1 MNFPFDIHAYLDI
14 LLRSSVV
21 YLFMLFAFKVF
32 GKRELSQLSISDL
45 VLVLLISNAVQN
57 AMVGSNSSLS
67 GGLLAAAVLFSIN
80 YVVSYFKFKYKKVNN
95 LLTSEP
101 VLLVFEGKVKQ
112 KSLDDNFMTTEELMA
127 AIREH
132 GVEKLEQ
139 VHSAVLESDGNI
151 SVISKG
157 DDHLKLTQYK
167 RKRTHKS
174 LQDI

>member
-95 LLTSEP
+95 LLTSDP
-101 VLLVFEGKVKQ
+101 VLLVFDGKVKQ
-112 KSLDDNFMTTEELMA
+112 KSLDDNLMTTEELMA

-132 GVEKLEQ
+132 GIDSLGQ
-139 VHSAVLESDGNI
+139 VQSAVLESDGNI
-151 SVISKG
+151 SVISK
-157 DDHLKLTQYK
+157 DDNHLKLIQYK